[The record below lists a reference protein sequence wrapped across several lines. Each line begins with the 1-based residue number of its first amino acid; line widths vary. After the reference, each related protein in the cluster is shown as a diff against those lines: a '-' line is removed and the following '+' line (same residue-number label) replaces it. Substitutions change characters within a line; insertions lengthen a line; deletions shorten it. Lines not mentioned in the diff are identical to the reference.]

1 VKTTV
6 CLPKDLGSPE
16 LDRWRAIRSLRPDLD
31 NPFLSLE
38 FMLAVGRTR
47 PEARVA
53 VVEDSEKIVAFFPF
67 ERRSFGLGVPI
78 GAGLSDCQAIICEA
92 DVDLDV
98 HELLAQ
104 CGLAAFRFD
113 HLVGTQRAMVAP
125 TAIEGNSPIIDV
137 SAGFDAYLA
146 HEGRRSSDFVRTIL
160 RKERKLAREVGPAR
174 FSFGA
179 SDDGALG
186 RLIAWKSEQYRRTGR
201 PDRFARRSTVQL
213 VRELAKTS
221 EPSLSG
227 TLVTLYAGDRLV
239 AVDFS
244 LRSETTLA
252 AWFPAY
258 DREFSRYSPG
268 AIRTLRTIEASSL
281 AGLHRIDLG
290 KGDEEYKS
298 ALKTGDLQVCEG
310 WVVRPGPPRAS
321 PPSDERAAR
330 DGPRRRAPA
339 SPAPPRRPGYA
350 RAARLGSAHPRAE
363 ATPALGPSIATAPA
377 LSDHAVSP
385 GSPR

>member
-16 LDRWRAIRSLRPDLD
+16 LDRWRAIRSRRPDLD

-53 VVEDSEKIVAFFPF
+53 VVEEGGRIVAFFPF

-104 CGLAAFRFD
+104 CGLAAWRFD

-125 TAIEGNSPIIDV
+125 TAIERTSPIVDV
-137 SAGFDAYLA
+137 SADFDAYLA
-146 HEGRRSSDFVRTIL
+146 HEGRHS
-160 RKERKLAREVGPAR
+160 RKIFQYERKLAREVGPVR
-174 FSFGA
+174 FGFGV
-179 SDDGALG
+179 DDDVALT
-186 RLIAWKSEQYRRTGR
+186 RLMAWKSEQYRRTGR

-213 VRELAKTS
+213 IRELAKTS
-221 EPSLSG
+221 GPDLSG
-227 TLVTLYAGDRLV
+227 TLMTLHAGDRLV
-239 AVDFS
+239 AVEFS

-252 AWFPAY
+252 GWFPSY
-258 DREFSRYSPG
+258 DRELSRYSPG
-268 AIRTLRTIEASSL
+268 AIRTLRMIEAAGL
-281 AGLHRIDLG
+281 AGLQRYDFG
-290 KGDEEYKS
+290 KGDEEYKQWF
-298 ALKTGDLQVCEG
+298 KTGDLQVCEG
-310 WVVRPGPPRAS
+310 WVVRPVSLGYLRRAMS
-321 PPSDERAAR
+321 MPQEMVLDAVLRHRRLRLAAR
-330 DGPRRRAPA
+330 ATLE
-339 SPAPPRRPGYA
+339 
-350 RAARLGSAHPRAE
+350 RLGSARLTLARKLRP
-363 ATPALGPSIATAPA
+363 PSGQA
-377 LSDHAVSP
+377 
-385 GSPR
+385 